1 MSEVRFDEFEVL
13 FRVGVEFDDPGER
26 DREGDVVTDR
36 SDPGDIIRAGRCFF
50 KGLRNLMNFLKLE
63 DNSISRKNSNGTYRV
78 EI

>member
-50 KGLRNLMNFLKLE
+50 RGL
-63 DNSISRKNSNGTYRV
+63 
-78 EI
+78 